1 MISSMTAFGRV
12 QLEESGYAVTVEIR
26 TLNGR
31 NLDIVVRMAKN
42 YSDLEEIIRKQTS
55 QSFRRGRV
63 EIFVQIEPTS
73 VEQKAPD
80 INLEIARLYWQQ
92 LQNLHT
98 QLPSSDPP
106 KLRDLLSI
114 PYLFDT
120 KKETADRDTLK
131 NILNSALAEV
141 IKQVLDMRAK
151 EGGALLRDCQDRLSE
166 LTQELSFVA
175 GRKQEVLLEYQNR
188 IRDRMKE
195 LLGETEVDEN
205 RLLQEVAY
213 FAERSDINEE
223 IVRLQSHLK
232 QFNELL
238 KSPAPADGRKLDFL
252 TQELHREV
260 NTIGSK
266 TGNIETIQ
274 SIVRM
279 KSEIGKLR
287 EQVQNIE

>member
-1 MISSMTAFGRV
+1 MICSMTAFGRV
-12 QLEESGYAVTVEIR
+12 QQEESGYALTVEVK
-26 TLNGR
+26 TLNSR
-31 NLDIVVRMAKN
+31 NLDIVVRIAKN
-42 YSDLEEIIRKQTS
+42 YSDLEETIRKQVS
-55 QSFRRGRV
+55 QSFRRGRI

-73 VEQKAPD
+73 VEQKMPD

-92 LQNLHT
+92 LQDLHA
-98 QLPSSDPP
+98 QLPASDAP

-120 KKETADRDTLK
+120 KKEIVDRDTLK
-131 NILNSALAEV
+131 SILDGALAEV
-141 IKQVLDMRAK
+141 ILQIVDMRTK
-151 EGGALLRDCQDRLSE
+151 EGGTLLQDCQDRLSV
-166 LTQELSFVA
+166 LNQELSFVA
-175 GRKQEVLLEYQNR
+175 QRKQEVLLEYQSR
-188 IRDRMKE
+188 IRDRIKE

-223 IVRLQSHLK
+223 IVRLQSHLN
-232 QFNELL
+232 QFDELL
-238 KSPAPADGRKLDFL
+238 RSSEPADGRRLDFL

-266 TGNIETIQ
+266 TGDLDTIQ

-279 KSEIGKLR
+279 KGEIGKLR